1 MSQHVVLFT
10 DAVIAFEQDMYDVD
24 ENGGSVMVC
33 IDSGVTGG
41 FQTVLTVSLS
51 AADGKASE

>member
-1 MSQHVVLFT
+1 M
-10 DAVIAFEQDMYDVD
+10 AFVEDMYDVD

-41 FQTVLTVSLS
+41 FQAVLTVSLS
-51 AADGKASE
+51 AADGKASK